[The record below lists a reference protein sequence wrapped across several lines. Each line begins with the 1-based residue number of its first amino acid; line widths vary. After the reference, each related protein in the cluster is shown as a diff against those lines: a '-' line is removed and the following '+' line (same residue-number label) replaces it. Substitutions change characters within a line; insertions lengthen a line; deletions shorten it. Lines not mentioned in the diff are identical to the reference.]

1 MTDQTAIQNQNFN
14 SSLDMAFEPY
24 ADQLERSKSMDIRDI
39 QISIL
44 DGLADAN
51 AATVRLGNLVHI
63 ALENLP
69 NSADA
74 DAARSVLEA
83 LLSVQRIDTE
93 KLSKLSGD
101 VLCLVQRFNA
111 SHERRK
117 PALTLT
123 R

>member
-24 ADQLERSKSMDIRDI
+24 ADQLKGLKSMDIRDI

-63 ALENLP
+63 ALEKLP
-69 NSADA
+69 DSTNADT
-74 DAARSVLEA
+74 ARSVLEA
-83 LLSVQRIDTE
+83 LLLVQRTDAE
-93 KLSKLSGD
+93 KLDRLSGE
-101 VLCLVQRFNA
+101 VLCLMQRFN
-111 SHERRK
+111 ERRK